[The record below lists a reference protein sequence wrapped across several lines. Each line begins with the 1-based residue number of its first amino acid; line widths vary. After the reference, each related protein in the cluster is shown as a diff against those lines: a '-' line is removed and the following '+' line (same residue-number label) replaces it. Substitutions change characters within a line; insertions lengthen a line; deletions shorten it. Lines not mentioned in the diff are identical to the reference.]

1 MADALSL
8 ITIIEIV
15 ATTAN
20 LFYIIFLIREKII
33 CWSFGIAGSLLSI
46 YLFLDARLYSEA
58 FLYGFYVAMGC
69 WGWLRWHQRL
79 ETDNN
84 PIVRWP
90 LNLHWCAL
98 LLGSIISVGLG
109 SAVYHYSDAERPLLD
124 AFTTVF
130 SLFATYLE
138 IAKVLETWVY
148 WLILN
153 VVSIWLYHDRA
164 LDIYA
169 ILIGCYSVLSIWGF
183 VSWRRV
189 YRLQSNAGH

>member
-8 ITIIEIV
+8 ITIVEIV
-15 ATTAN
+15 ATIAN
-20 LFYIIFLIREKII
+20 LLYIIFLIREKII

-46 YLFLDARLYSEA
+46 YLFVDARLYSEA
-58 FLYGFYVAMGC
+58 FLYGFYVVMGC

-109 SAVYHYSDAERPLLD
+109 YAVYHYSDAERPLLD

-153 VVSIWLYHDRA
+153 LVSVWLYHDRA

-169 ILIGCYSVLSIWGF
+169 VLIGCYSVLSIWGF

-189 YRLQSNAGH
+189 YQLQSNAEN